1 MGEHLLKERRH
12 LLVHIGGLIGGLE
25 GTPTERETLSFGT
38 HWGVDRR
45 FGGNIC

>member
-25 GTPTERETLSFGT
+25 GTSAERETSTVGT
-38 HWGVDRR
+38 HWEGCVA
-45 FGGNIC
+45 IVV